1 MKIDRDEFMRE
12 AINPKATSNL
22 AKQEVTANKPRK
34 GIKWKWKKIQQQSR
48 QKGKREQR
56 RYKQQYDKTSI

>member
-1 MKIDRDEFMRE
+1 MRE
-12 AINPKATSNL
+12 AVNPKATSNL

-56 RYKQQYDKTSI
+56 REDTNSNMIRLQSNQ